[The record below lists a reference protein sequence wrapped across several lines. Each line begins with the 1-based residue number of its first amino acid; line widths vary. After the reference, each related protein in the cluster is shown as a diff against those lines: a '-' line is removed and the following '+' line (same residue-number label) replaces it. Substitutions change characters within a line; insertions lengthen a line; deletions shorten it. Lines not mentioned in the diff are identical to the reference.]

1 MRQRRFSHNLAFA
14 TLGLFLLLNFF
25 PGPAPAQMDWL
36 KSGQELLG
44 TVTKSPA
51 DKTTS
56 QASNLTNSQVAS
68 GLKDAL
74 LVGTETVVAQLGR
87 ADGFNTDPTI
97 HIPLPEN
104 LQKVKSALAAV
115 GMSSMMDD
123 LELKLNRAAEQ
134 ATVPAKEL
142 FVASINT
149 MTMDDVMGIYKGP
162 EDAATRYFEG
172 KMSDPLASKMQPIV
186 EQTLNQVGAIQAY
199 DAVMGQYDTLPF
211 MPDVKS
217 DLNSYVVDKGMA
229 GIFHYL
235 AIEEAAI
242 RQDPVKR
249 TTDILQ
255 TVFGAK

>member
-1 MRQRRFSHNLAFA
+1 MRQRRFARDMTIF
-14 TLGLFLLLNFF
+14 TLTFLLFLFF
-25 PGPAPAQMDWL
+25 STQTASAQMDWL
-36 KSGQELLG
+36 KSGQEMLG
-44 TVTKSPA
+44 TVTKSPV

-56 QASNLTNSQVAS
+56 QTSSLTNSEITS

-74 LVGTETVVAQLGR
+74 LVGTETVVGQLGQ
-87 ADGFNTDPTI
+87 ADGFNADPTI

-104 LQKVKSALAAV
+104 MQKVKSALAAV

-123 LELKLNRAAEQ
+123 LELKLNRAAEK

-142 FVASINT
+142 FFDSINA

-162 EDAATRYFEG
+162 DDAATRYFEG
-172 KMSDPLASKMQPIV
+172 KMSDPLATKMQPIV

-199 DAVMGQYDTLPF
+199 DAVMRQYDTLPF
-211 MPDVKS
+211 MPDVTS
-217 DLNSYVVDKGMA
+217 DLNSYVIDKGME

-255 TVFGAK
+255 TVFGTK

>member
-1 MRQRRFSHNLAFA
+1 MRQRKFAGNLAFV
-14 TLGLFLLLNFF
+14 TIGLFFSLNFF
-25 PGPAPAQMDWL
+25 PETASAQMDWL

-44 TVTKSPA
+44 TAVKSPV

-56 QASNLTNSQVAS
+56 QTSDLTNSQVAS

-74 LVGTETVVAQLGR
+74 LVGTETVVSQLGQ
-87 ADGFNTDPTI
+87 ADGFNADPSI

-104 LQKVKSALAAV
+104 MQKVKSALAAV

-123 LELKLNRAAEQ
+123 LELKLNRAAEE

-142 FVASINT
+142 FVDSINA
-149 MTMDDVMGIYKGP
+149 MTMDDVMGIYKGSD
-162 EDAATRYFEG
+162 DAATRYFEG
-172 KMSDPLASKMQPIV
+172 KMSDPLAAKMQPIV

-199 DAVMGQYDTLPF
+199 DAVMGQYDALPF

-217 DLNSYVVDKGMA
+217 DLNSYVVDKGME